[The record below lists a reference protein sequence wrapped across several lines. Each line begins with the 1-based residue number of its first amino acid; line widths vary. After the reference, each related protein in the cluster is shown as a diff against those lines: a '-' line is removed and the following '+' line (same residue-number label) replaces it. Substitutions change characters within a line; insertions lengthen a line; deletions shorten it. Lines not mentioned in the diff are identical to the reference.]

1 LKPTPTNNNNNKR
14 KKAAADPLDSLLR
27 EKRSADKRGDG
38 MDALRLA
45 EQSMDVKTDDGEEY
59 ADSMGAA
66 AHETRKDNDW
76 MDEVAARKA
85 IAAGSRTPAKSLSPS
100 GSIAGD
106 VNAVEESVVLG
117 EDEAKLLGLK
127 NGGQMKKILDSDRA
141 KKRKVEEEKVLGV
154 KLWEDIPRPENCPIL
169 RPEFPQLLV
178 DQHPVF
184 RVLENIWHNRGRK
197 RGPLYWCYHCINEL
211 FLQTSAV
218 LGCW

>member
-1 LKPTPTNNNNNKR
+1 
-14 KKAAADPLDSLLR
+14 
-27 EKRSADKRGDG
+27 

-45 EQSMDVKTDDGEEY
+45 EQSMDVKMDDGEEY
-59 ADSMGAA
+59 PEGTGAA
-66 AHETRKDNDW
+66 AHEASKDNDW

-85 IAAGSRTPAKSLSPS
+85 IAEGSHTPSKSLSPS

-127 NGGQMKKILDSDRA
+127 NGGQMKKILESDRA
-141 KKRKVEEEKVLGV
+141 KKGKVKEEKVLGV
-154 KLWEDIPRPENCPIL
+154 KLWEDIPRPDNCPIL

-184 RVLENIWHNRGRK
+184 RVLENSWRNRSRK
-197 RGPLYWCYHCINEL
+197 RGPLY
-211 FLQTSAV
+211 
-218 LGCW
+218 